1 MQAPIR
7 VECYSGHTY
16 AQEPR
21 AFEWEGRIYQVERV
35 VKRWRTPTGP
45 CFRVKVAGIS
55 NLKSPPACAAQPGR
69 AISKFV
75 DLTYRESIDQWTMTV
90 QT

>member
-1 MQAPIR
+1 MNVPVQ

-21 AFEWEGRIYQVERV
+21 AFEWRGQRYEVVRV

-45 CFRVKVAGIS
+45 AFRVDVIGIPNS
-55 NLKSPPACAAQPGR
+55 QTP
-69 AISKFV
+69 ISKQV
-75 DLTYRESIDQWTMTV
+75 DLHYLELEDTWTMNV
-90 QT
+90 RN